1 MKYVRGIGTHL
12 MTTLINCDVNVL
24 TNKEGLHNWLKNFPP
39 EIGMSLIEV
48 EPNPVLYS
56 CFSPKNPDNYGFSGF
71 CLLHESHVSIHCW
84 PIEASLDID
93 VFSCYGF
100 DVDKT
105 LDKIK
110 RFFCGNLINTSIN
123 KRGHGLI

>member
-1 MKYVRGIGTHL
+1 MKYIRGIGTHL
-12 MTTLINCDVNVL
+12 ATTLINCDINVL
-24 TNKEGLHNWLKNFPP
+24 TNEKLLKEWLRKFPP
-39 EIGMSLIEV
+39 QIGMSLINV

-56 CFSPKNPDNYGFSGF
+56 CYSPKNPQNYGYSGF

-84 PIEASLDID
+84 PIEETLDID

-105 LDKIK
+105 L
-110 RFFCGNLINTSIN
+110 
-123 KRGHGLI
+123 